1 MKMSSVFFFAK
12 KCTRKKKC
20 DFIELPS
27 QISDEGEIDL
37 QIYSQVQI
45 ELGTQSLGPGL
56 VWKPS
61 LCCSVNGR
69 EGGFVEGICW

>member
-1 MKMSSVFFFAK
+1 MSSVFFLQK

-37 QIYSQVQI
+37 QIYSSVQI
-45 ELGTQSLGPGL
+45 ELGTLSLGPGL

-69 EGGFVEGICW
+69 EGGFGEGIYW